1 MRKKMMALLL
11 AGMLAGVNVM
21 PVFAT
26 ELDHTEQAA
35 DGENADA
42 ADGENAD
49 SENADAADGENA
61 DTADGENADTAD
73 GENADSENAG
83 AADGENADGENADD
97 GNVEAEVQ
105 EIVIPKGNLVDVDVI
120 DLSLHAET
128 TGDRAPVYT
137 YENPFRGQDTSKGA
151 VIEFYANP
159 TWDVHVLGTIFA
171 INGTGEYDGKLYFT
185 PGSYLGFNSAGFGGF
200 FDANLFNYNIVTDY
214 IKDGALIRIE
224 LLPDGFAVYADDV
237 LCYDQTILDNPEM
250 ADGDFKPDSD
260 FSGVLAW
267 LSGAEV
273 LYFGYGSWWNTV
285 SDTANIDLS
294 RISFRL
300 ADGTVLMDQLQADKD
315 LVESL
320 GGSVE
325 AVASDEHT
333 GLQLAEVDVAIFDI
347 NSVEYQGSSVLP
359 LMTAAVVVVILG
371 AVAAVVLAC
380 RPRTYE

>member
-1 MRKKMMALLL
+1 MRKKVMAMLL
-11 AGMLAGVNVM
+11 AGILAGFNVI
-21 PVFAT
+21 PVAAT
-26 ELDHTEQAA
+26 EAENTEQVVDGDSADGEAA
-35 DGENADA
+35 DGEAVDGGTT
-42 ADGENAD
+42 DGET
-49 SENADAADGENA
+49 SDGA
-61 DTADGENADTAD
+61 VA
-73 GENADSENAG
+73 
-83 AADGENADGENADD
+83 
-97 GNVEAEVQ
+97 
-105 EIVIPKGNLVDVDVI
+105 EIVIPKGNMVDVDVI
-120 DLSLHAET
+120 DLALHAET
-128 TGDRAPVYT
+128 TGDRVPVYA
-137 YENPFRGQDTSKGA
+137 YENPFRGKDTSKGA
-151 VIEFYANP
+151 VIEFYAKP

-171 INGTGEYDGKLYFT
+171 INGSGEYDGKLYFT

-237 LCYDQTILDNPEM
+237 LCYDQTILDNPQA
-250 ADGDFKPDSD
+250 ADGDFTPASD
-260 FSGVLAW
+260 FSGVLTW
-267 LSGAEV
+267 LSGAEA

-325 AVASDEHT
+325 AVAADTQTE
-333 GLQLAEVDVAIFDI
+333 LKLADVEVEIFDI
-347 NSVEYQGSSVLP
+347 NSVAYQGNSALP
-359 LMTAAVVVVILG
+359 LMSAVVVIVVLG
-371 AVAAVVLAC
+371 ALVTIVLVC

>member
-1 MRKKMMALLL
+1 MLL
-11 AGMLAGVNVM
+11 AGVLAGFSVM
-21 PVFAT
+21 PVLAT
-26 ELDHTEQAA
+26 ETDNVEQAAEDTGGEDSDEAEEDTGGEDSDEAAEDTGGEDLDEAAEDVGGEAA
-35 DGENADA
+35 DGEDADA

-49 SENADAADGENA
+49 GESVDAA
-61 DTADGENADTAD
+61 
-73 GENADSENAG
+73 
-83 AADGENADGENADD
+83 
-97 GNVEAEVQ
+97 VQ

-128 TGDRAPVYT
+128 TGDSTPVYV

-151 VIEFYANP
+151 VIEFYADP

-237 LCYDQTILDNPEM
+237 LCYDQTILADPKM
-250 ADGDFKPDSD
+250 SDGDFTPDSD

-267 LSGAEV
+267 MAGAEV

-294 RISFRL
+294 KISFRL

-325 AVASDEHT
+325 TVQADEQS
-333 GLQLAEVDVAIFDI
+333 GLQLADVDAAIFDI

-359 LMTAAVVVVILG
+359 LMTVVVAVVVLG
-371 AVAAVVLAC
+371 ALAAVIMAC